1 MSIKYPMINISDK
14 NWDKED
20 DLTVYMLFDEF
31 IYTNQEDLFIQYYKD
46 KEFCDCQGNV
56 FKVVDRRPPVS
67 FWRNFFRFLPNV
79 FKVELSF
86 IQENKKVTLDD
97 LRTFMLERLD
107 EINTNDFVPK
117 WIDSVKKANS
127 YKELLD
133 SEIK

>member
-1 MSIKYPMINISDK
+1 MKYPMINISDK

-31 IYTNQEDLFIQYYKD
+31 IYTNQEDLFRQYYKD

-79 FKVELSF
+79 YKVELSF

-117 WIDSVKKANS
+117 WFDSVKKANS

>member
-1 MSIKYPMINISDK
+1 MINISDK

-31 IYTNQEDLFIQYYKD
+31 IYTKIEDLFKQYYKD

-56 FKVVDRRPPVS
+56 FKVVDRRLPVS
-67 FWRNFFRFLPNV
+67 FWRSFFRFLPNV
-79 FKVELSF
+79 YKVELSF
-86 IQENKKVTLDD
+86 IQESKKVTLDE
-97 LRTFMLERLD
+97 LRTFLLERLD

-127 YKELLD
+127 YKELLV